1 MKPQLHFTAPYHWI
15 NDPNG
20 LIYYKGYYH
29 VFYQH
34 FPYANQWGT
43 MHWGHAITKDFIHY
57 QYLPFALYPSKDY
70 DRNGCF
76 SGSAIEVDGKMY
88 LYYTAIRYAKE
99 NPEYVH
105 VQFSDDDLRASQ
117 ALLIS
122 EDGKHF
128 DNQYAKQ
135 QIIPV
140 IKEAYIG
147 DYRHTRDPKVWKKED
162 GKYVMVI
169 GSKVASQNDYCGKV
183 LFYESEDAI
192 HFTYKNSYGDDQI
205 GNMWECPDVFK
216 INHQFIMIF
225 SPENTDLPPKPVSNA
240 RYMPI
245 DFDEE
250 TLTIKGHGDV
260 PYLDYGLDF
269 YAPQTFLSKDNER
282 LLLGWLRMRKPVNDE
297 DWVGMYIMPRVLN
310 YCNGHLYQRLLPQ
323 IDALFSCKGHIDFSR
338 PFKLV
343 ADLNTDSSLCLG
355 GFKIDI
361 QNDCL
366 HLNRD
371 EVSIIEDKVC
381 NDVISPK
388 LNQQYHIELY
398 YDFHVFE
405 IFINKGQYVMSQI
418 VYDLND
424 EISLNHVDAKVY
436 VTSL

>member
-1 MKPQLHFTAPYHWI
+1 MRPQLHFTAPYHWI

-20 LIYYKGYYH
+20 LIYFQGHYH
-29 VFYQH
+29 IFYQH
-34 FPYANQWGT
+34 FPYANKWGT

-57 QYLPFALYPSKDY
+57 KHLPIALYPSKDF

-76 SGSAIEVDGKMY
+76 SGSALEIDDKLY

-105 VQFSDDDLRASQ
+105 VQYGDDDLRASQ

-122 EDGKHF
+122 EDGIHF
-128 DNQYAKQ
+128 DNKNNKQ
-135 QIIPV
+135 QIIPM
-140 IKEAYIG
+140 IQEAYIG

-162 GKYVMVI
+162 GKYAMVI
-169 GSKVASQNDYCGKV
+169 GSKVAYENDYCGKA
-183 LFYESEDAI
+183 LFYESEDGI
-192 HFTYKNSYGDDQI
+192 HFTYKNSYQDNEI

-216 INHQFIMIF
+216 VDNQHIMIF

-250 TLTIKGHGDV
+250 SLTVKGHGDV

-282 LLLGWLRMRKPVNDE
+282 MLLGWLRMRKPVKEE
-297 DWVGMYIMPRVLN
+297 DWIGMFIMPRILN
-310 YCNGHLYQRLLPQ
+310 YRDGTLYQKLLPE
-323 IDALFSCKGHIDFSR
+323 IDALFHKEGTLSFDK

-343 ADLNTDSSLCLG
+343 ADLNKESSLNLG
-355 GFKIDI
+355 GFIIDI
-361 QNDCL
+361 QDDCL
-366 HLNRD
+366 HINR
-371 EVSIIEDKVC
+371 EQVSIVADKVC

-388 LNQQYHIELY
+388 LNDQCHIELY
-398 YDFHVFE
+398 YDYHVFE
-405 IFINKGQYVMSQI
+405 IFINQGKYAMSQV
-418 VYDLND
+418 VYELND
-424 EISLNHVDAKVY
+424 NIDLKNVEVTVY
-436 VTSL
+436 VQ

>member
-1 MKPQLHFTAPYHWI
+1 MRPQLHFTAPYHWI

-20 LIYYKGYYH
+20 LIYFQGHYH
-29 VFYQH
+29 IFYQH
-34 FPYANQWGT
+34 FPYANKWGT

-57 QYLPFALYPSKDY
+57 KHLPIALYPSKDF

-76 SGSAIEVDGKMY
+76 SGSALEIDDKLY

-105 VQFSDDDLRASQ
+105 VQFGDDDLRASQ

-122 EDGKHF
+122 EDGIQF
-128 DNQYAKQ
+128 DNQNNKQ
-135 QIIPV
+135 QIIPM
-140 IKEAYIG
+140 IQEAYIG

-162 GKYVMVI
+162 GKYAMVI
-169 GSKVASQNDYCGKV
+169 GSKVAYENDYCGKA
-183 LFYESEDAI
+183 LFYESEDGI
-192 HFTYKNSYGDDQI
+192 HFTYKNSYQDNEI

-216 INHQFIMIF
+216 VDNQYVMIF

-250 TLTIKGHGDV
+250 TLTVKGHGDV

-282 LLLGWLRMRKPVNDE
+282 MLLGWLRMRKPVNGE
-297 DWVGMYIMPRVLN
+297 DWIGMFIMPRILN
-310 YCNGHLYQRLLPQ
+310 YRNGTLYQKLLSE
-323 IDALFSCKGHIDFSR
+323 IDALFHKEGTLSFDK

-343 ADLNTDSSLCLG
+343 ADLNKESSLNLG
-355 GFKIDI
+355 GFIIDI
-361 QNDCL
+361 QDDCL
-366 HLNRD
+366 HINR
-371 EVSIIEDKVC
+371 EQVSIVADKVC

-388 LNQQYHIELY
+388 LNDQCHIELY
-398 YDFHVFE
+398 YDYHVFE
-405 IFINKGQYVMSQI
+405 IFINQGKYAMSQV
-418 VYDLND
+418 VYELND
-424 EISLNHVDAKVY
+424 NIDLKNVEVTVY
-436 VTSL
+436 VQ

>member
-1 MKPQLHFTAPYHWI
+1 MRPQLHFTAPYHWI

-20 LIYYKGYYH
+20 LIYFQGHYH
-29 VFYQH
+29 IFYQH
-34 FPYANQWGT
+34 FPYANKWGT

-57 QYLPFALYPSKDY
+57 QHLPIALYPSKDF

-76 SGSAIEVDGKMY
+76 SGSAVEIDDKLY

-105 VQFSDDDLRASQ
+105 VQYGDDDLRASQ

-122 EDGKHF
+122 EDGIHF
-128 DNQYAKQ
+128 DNKNNKQ
-135 QIIPV
+135 QIIPM
-140 IKEAYIG
+140 IQEAYIG

-162 GKYVMVI
+162 GKYAMVI
-169 GSKVASQNDYCGKV
+169 GSKVAYENDYCGKA
-183 LFYESEDAI
+183 LFYESEDGI
-192 HFTYKNSYGDDQI
+192 HFTYKNSYQDNEI

-216 INHQFIMIF
+216 VDNQHIMIF

-250 TLTIKGHGDV
+250 SLTVKGHGDV

-282 LLLGWLRMRKPVNDE
+282 MLLGWLRMRKPVKEE
-297 DWVGMYIMPRVLN
+297 DWIGMFIMPRILN
-310 YCNGHLYQRLLPQ
+310 YRDGTLYQKLLPE
-323 IDALFSCKGHIDFSR
+323 IDALFHKEGTLSFDK

-343 ADLNTDSSLCLG
+343 ADLNKESSLNLG
-355 GFKIDI
+355 GFIIDI
-361 QNDCL
+361 QDDCL
-366 HLNRD
+366 HINR
-371 EVSIIEDKVC
+371 EQVSIVADKVC

-388 LNQQYHIELY
+388 LNDQCHIELY
-398 YDFHVFE
+398 YDYHVFE
-405 IFINKGQYVMSQI
+405 IFINQGKYAMSQV
-418 VYDLND
+418 VYELND
-424 EISLNHVDAKVY
+424 NIDLKNVEVTVY
-436 VTSL
+436 VQ